1 MLRYHRVLG
10 SMKPIFANPNPIN
23 YSYDSGGD
31 VIYIAFADQKVARTV
46 ELVSG
51 WPILLVD
58 LNDANQIIGI
68 ECVGIKQF
76 GVDTFVRLLQEHVK
90 RAFGME
96 MSENEAESFVLFLR
110 SPEAELALS
119 N

>member
-1 MLRYHRVLG
+1 
-10 SMKPIFANPNPIN
+10 MKPIFANPNPIN

-68 ECVGIKQF
+68 E
-76 GVDTFVRLLQEHVK
+76 LL
-90 RAFGME
+90 G
-96 MSENEAESFVLFLR
+96 SS
-110 SPEAELALS
+110 SSALIHS
-119 N
+119 CACCRNA

>member
-1 MLRYHRVLG
+1 
-10 SMKPIFANPNPIN
+10 MKPIFANSEPID

-31 VIYIAFADQKVARTV
+31 VIYLAFADQKAARTV

-58 LNDANQIIGI
+58 VNDADQIVGI
-68 ECVGIKQF
+68 ECVGIKEF
-76 GVDTFVRLLQEHVK
+76 GVDTFVRLLQERVK
-90 RAFGME
+90 RVLGME
-96 MSENEAESFVLFLR
+96 MSENEAESFVHFMR
-110 SPEAELALS
+110 TPQAELALS

>member
-1 MLRYHRVLG
+1 MSRYCWVVG
-10 SMKPIFANPNPIN
+10 SMKPIFANPEAIE

-31 VIYIAFADQKVARTV
+31 VIYLAFADQKVARTV

-76 GVDTFVRLLQEHVK
+76 GVDTFVRLLQERVK

-96 MSENEAESFVLFLR
+96 MSENEAESFVLFLCTP
-110 SPEAELALS
+110 SSDLAL
-119 N
+119 